1 MTWRALAAHVLAAAA
16 LLAGTATAARDGPD
30 EALLLAQL
38 AEAARGQTLVLAVH
52 GVAGH
57 EATVREFQRRFPQ
70 IRVELTVQNPS
81 SIAPRIVTE
90 QKNGVFAWDS
100 WWAASTAM
108 NNIVLPAD
116 GFDPIANYLVLP
128 TVKDP
133 RMWYASDHRY
143 TSDARPFVIL
153 HSLHVETGVIFN
165 RAVVRG
171 LRIRSAQ
178 DLLDPRLKG
187 LIAIRDPSSGT
198 TSGSYVLAELL
209 KRNGP
214 EFIRRLIIDQKP
226 AVIENARQLND
237 AVLRG
242 DYAVSLGSSPD
253 ILSRCHKLGGCRQV
267 MALPIAQMISS
278 RGVGV
283 LRHPP
288 HPAAARL
295 WVNWLLSREGQQV
308 YVREWARDQSAGATS
323 LRRDVAPDPAHVATI
338 PDYAHL
344 DRYGLYGFEAGRADL
359 EAANRL
365 VAELRATRRN
375 QPPTSAIV
383 ISLLALVGVLGG
395 LARLVLRGLCRRR
408 SDESLNA
415 VRG

>member
-1 MTWRALAAHVLAAAA
+1 MTWRALVARVLAAAA
-16 LLAGTATAARDGPD
+16 LLAGTAAAARDGPD
-30 EALLLAQL
+30 EGLLLAQL

-70 IRVELTVQNPS
+70 VRVELTVQNPS

-116 GFDPIANYLVLP
+116 GFDPIADYLVLP

-133 RMWYASDHRY
+133 RMWYAPDHRY
-143 TSDARPFVIL
+143 TSDAKPFVIL

-171 LRIRSAQ
+171 LRIKSAQ

-214 EFIRRLIIDQKP
+214 EFIRKLIIDQNP
-226 AVIENARQLND
+226 AIIENARQLND

-267 MALPIAQMISS
+267 VALPIAQMISS

-365 VAELRATRRN
+365 VSELRARRRN
-375 QPPTSAIV
+375 QPPASAIV
-383 ISLLALVGVLGG
+383 ISLLALVVVLGG
-395 LARLVLRGLCRRR
+395 LARLVLRQLRGRR
-408 SDESLNA
+408 SDESCNA
-415 VRG
+415 ARG